1 MDETMELTAI
11 DPEIQLALK
20 TLVRQEKEVKLWM
33 VQDISRGCG
42 QPRRSWPRSRL
53 WTPAPK

>member
-20 TLVRQEKEVKLWM
+20 TLVRQEKKERM
-33 VQDISRGCG
+33 
-42 QPRRSWPRSRL
+42 
-53 WTPAPK
+53 